1 MQATM
6 KQTAERG
13 FGGAARL
20 ARAEPSSVDQTDAR
34 EAPREDRLA
43 AHDALIR
50 DIAADARIEP
60 ERYLKETIVPEGG
73 E

>member
-1 MQATM
+1 MQATK
-6 KQTAERG
+6 KQTAE
-13 FGGAARL
+13 
-20 ARAEPSSVDQTDAR
+20 QIDAR
-34 EAPREDRLA
+34 EAPREDRLE

-50 DIAADARIEP
+50 DVAEDARTEP